1 MAEGYGSGCVEE
13 SRPDFADSEVL
24 FESAFSEVPL
34 EHLYGLVGFVIE
46 VDLVHTKIGPIIS
59 LGDIGLVM
67 IITDVV
73 LVTKIVCWV
82 YEKFLSQ

>member
-1 MAEGYGSGCVEE
+1 
-13 SRPDFADSEVL
+13 
-24 FESAFSEVPL
+24 VPL